1 MIDIGKRLLS
11 LVAVLVIVTFFTF
24 VLIDFLPGDPA
35 VALIGESATPAQV
48 EVVRD
53 QLGLDDPLPQR
64 YVSWLGDVLT
74 GDLGRSF
81 RTSQPVSEALAQ
93 RVPVSLELMALSM
106 IFSLIIAVPLGIYT
120 AYRP

>member
-1 MIDIGKRLLS
+1 MIDIAKRLLS
-11 LVAVLVIVTFFTF
+11 LVIVLVIVTFVTF

-35 VALIGESATPAQV
+35 VALIGESATPEQV
-48 EVVRD
+48 ENVRA

-64 YVSWLGDVLT
+64 YVNWLGDVLT

-81 RTSQPVSEALAQ
+81 RTGQSVSEALAQ

-106 IFSLIIAVPLGIYT
+106 IFSLVLAST
-120 AYRP
+120 W